1 MERVLSV
8 FELTQTIKT
17 VLTRTPDLQNV
28 SVRGEISN
36 FSRPQ
41 SGHLYFTLKDAMS
54 RVKVVMFVSRAR
66 SLRVELR
73 DGMSVVV
80 KGSID
85 VFERSGEYQM
95 YADEIAPD
103 GVGALYVAYEQLKE
117 KLQAEGL
124 FDASRKRP
132 IPAFPTRIALVTSPT
147 GAAVRDML
155 TTLQRRYP
163 LADVLVV
170 PVAVQGAEAPAQIAE
185 GVRLVSE
192 RGLADVMIVGRGGG
206 SFEELFAF
214 SSELVARALAS
225 SRIPVI
231 SAIGHETDV
240 TIADFVADRRAPTPT
255 GAAELATPDA
265 TSLLHRLEQAQMRMT
280 STMNLRLKQAHARF
294 ERVASR
300 HVLTDPLRAFDGFHQ
315 RVDHLERQ
323 LEGGVKGR
331 ILGTVRRLDGLE
343 LRLSKN
349 APFDRVAQMG
359 RKLDQLAE
367 RQERALQKLLEDA
380 NQRVARANAYLE
392 LLNPLAVL
400 DRGYAV
406 VRGKTKDAPVITSIA
421 HVQPGDAVTLRM
433 MDGTLDCQVWG
444 VFDDE
449 AKRES
454 G

>member
-8 FELTQTIKT
+8 FELTQTVKT

-36 FSRPQ
+36 FSKPQ
-41 SGHLYFTLKDAMS
+41 SGHLYFTLKDALS
-54 RVKVVMFVSRAR
+54 RVKVVMFVSRTRA
-66 SLRVELR
+66 LRVELR

-95 YADEIAPD
+95 YADEIVPD
-103 GVGALYVAYEQLKE
+103 GVGALYIAYEQLKE

-124 FDASRKRP
+124 FEASRKHALP
-132 IPAFPTRIALVTSPT
+132 TFPTRIALVTSPT

-155 TTLQRRYP
+155 TTLGRRFP
-163 LADVLVV
+163 LTEVVIV
-170 PVAVQGAEAPAQIAE
+170 PVAVQGAEASVQIAE
-185 GVRLVSE
+185 GIRLISDHN
-192 RGLADVMIVGRGGG
+192 LADVMIVGRGGG

-214 SSELVARALAS
+214 SSELVVRAIAS

-231 SAIGHETDV
+231 SAVGHETDV
-240 TIADFVADRRAPTPT
+240 TLADFVADRRAPTPT
-255 GAAELATPDA
+255 GAAELATPDGGA
-265 TSLLHRLEQAQMRMT
+265 LLHHLEQAQTRMT
-280 STMNLRLKQAHARF
+280 STVTLHIKQAHARF

-300 HVLTDPLRAFDGFHQ
+300 QVLAEPLRAFDGFHQ

-323 LEGGVKGR
+323 LDGGVKGR
-331 ILGTVRRLDGLE
+331 ISGAVRRLDGLE
-343 LRLSKN
+343 LRLSKS
-349 APFDRVAQMG
+349 APFDRVAQM
-359 RKLDQLAE
+359 RRTLDHLTE
-367 RQERALQKLLEDA
+367 RHERALQRFLEA
-380 NQRVARANAYLE
+380 AHQRITRANAYLE
-392 LLNPLAVL
+392 LLNPLGVL

-406 VRGKTKDAPVITSIA
+406 VQSRKKDEQVITSIA
-421 HVQPGDAVTLRM
+421 QVQPGDAVTLRM

-449 AKRES
+449 ATGERR
-454 G
+454 